1 MRLCAFDRGLL
12 GVLAE
17 PAGRTD
23 TEFMRRSRMKD
34 EKRPLKQPIA
44 DLASLQRELKLKMQ
58 TFDEEVERRVA
69 ERTYKLEKMCEEL
82 KRLDKAKDGFLSAV
96 THELRT
102 PLTSIRSFAEILV
115 EYPDEPVETRKQF
128 YLIMKQESERLSRLI
143 DNVLD
148 LSKIRAGKTEWY
160 LKKLHSASVIQEAID
175 AVSCLMLKKDHRL
188 DIQIDEKLPAFR
200 ADEDRIVQV
209 LTNLIGNA
217 IKFTPKGG
225 EIRIAAKLLEGKR
238 SEDRR
243 DFIHISVSDTGIG
256 ISEEDLSRV
265 FDDYSQCQDTLTEK
279 SKGTGLGLPI
289 CKEIVSRHRGNIWVE
304 SEKGMGSTF
313 NITLPVELPEIDGS
327 TSETEE
333 PSLSDQE
340 GRCKEHLH

>member
-1 MRLCAFDRGLL
+1 
-12 GVLAE
+12 
-17 PAGRTD
+17 
-23 TEFMRRSRMKD
+23 MKD
-34 EKRPLKQPIA
+34 QDKTKEQLIDELTALRKRFEQKTN
-44 DLASLQRELKLKMQ
+44 RWN
-58 TFDEEVERRVA
+58 EEVERQVA
-69 ERTYKLEKMCEEL
+69 DRTSEFQQMYEEL
-82 KRLDKAKDGFLSAV
+82 KRLDEAKDGFLSSV

-115 EYPDEPVETRKQF
+115 DYPDEAAATRKGF
-128 YLIMKQESERLSRLI
+128 YLIIKKESERLSRLI
-143 DNVLD
+143 DDVLD
-148 LSKIRAGKTEWY
+148 LSKIRAGKIEWH

-175 AVSCLMLKKDHRL
+175 GVNCLMLKKNLRL
-188 DIQIDEKLPAFR
+188 ATDVEEGLPAFR
-200 ADEDRIVQV
+200 ADEDRIIQV

-217 IKFTPKGG
+217 IKFTPRGG
-225 EIRIAAKLLEGKR
+225 EIRIAAKLLAGKR

-304 SEKGMGSTF
+304 SEKGRGSTF
-313 NITLPVELPEIDGS
+313 HITLPVELPEIDGS

-333 PSLSDQE
+333 ASLSDQE
-340 GRCKEHLH
+340 GRCKQHLH